1 MIDVKLIAGLSAALL
16 LSLAGNVAAVYML
29 GESAAKQDEAAKVA
43 EARGRADAM
52 ESMASSASLVATMA
66 QTDLS
71 ALISDLRGVADRA
84 RQRVTV
90 YRERQIPQATCA
102 PGPERVEAVNWM
114 LNNGE

>member
-1 MIDVKLIAGLSAALL
+1 MIDVKLIAGLSAVLL

-29 GESAAKQDEAAKVA
+29 GESAAKQDAAEQIA

-52 ESMASSASLVATMA
+52 AREAASASLVATMA
-66 QTDLS
+66 QADLS
-71 ALISDLRGVADRA
+71 NLVSDLRGVADRA

-102 PGPERVEAVNWM
+102 PGPERVEAINGM

>member
-1 MIDVKLIAGLSAALL
+1 MIDVKLIAGLASILL

-29 GESAAKQDEAAKVA
+29 GESAAKQDAAEKIA

-52 ESMASSASLVATMA
+52 ERMASSASLVATMA

-71 ALISDLRGVADRA
+71 ALVSDLRGVADRS

-90 YRERQIPQATCA
+90 YRDRQVPQATCA
-102 PGPERVEAVNWM
+102 PGPERVEAVNGM

>member
-1 MIDVKLIAGLSAALL
+1 MIDVKLIAGLSAILL

-29 GESAAKQDEAAKVA
+29 GESAAKQDATEQIA

-66 QTDLS
+66 QADISSLV
-71 ALISDLRGVADRA
+71 SDLRGVADRA

-90 YRERQIPQATCA
+90 YRDRQIPQATCA
-102 PGPERVEAVNWM
+102 PGPERVDAINWM